1 VLKEFKEF
9 VFKASLIEIAIGLI
23 LALAIKAVIDSL
35 VSDVITPI
43 IAAIGGQPNF
53 DSLVL
58 DIGDGE
64 IRYGRF
70 LNTIVSLL
78 VIGLVLFLIVK
89 AYNTVLERTKR
100 RGDEDEVTE
109 PGEDVLLLREIRDSL
124 SQRQP

>member
-1 VLKEFKEF
+1 MLKEFKEF
-9 VFKASLIEIAIGLI
+9 VFRASLIEIAIGLI
-23 LALAIKAVIDSL
+23 LALAIKALVDSL

-124 SQRQP
+124 SQRQA

>member
-23 LALAIKAVIDSL
+23 LALAVKAVVDSL
-35 VSDVITPI
+35 VADVITPI

-58 DIGDGE
+58 DIGDGQVL
-64 IRYGRF
+64 YGRF
-70 LNTIVSLL
+70 INTIVSLV
-78 VIGLVLFLIVK
+78 VIGFVLFLIVK

-100 RGDEDEVTE
+100 RGDESAVTE
-109 PGEDVLLLREIRDSL
+109 PGEDVLLLREIRDVL
-124 SQRQP
+124 RRQP